1 MSVYDFIYLLVDD
14 RCNLII
20 YDLTS
25 QEEIFNGPA
34 FAAADEDVA
43 DLEIVSIDAPERT
56 WSFTINVE
64 TGEDQEKYETIED
77 VENEF

>member
-20 YDLTS
+20 YDLTT
-25 QEEIFNGPA
+25 QKEIFSGAA
-34 FAAADEDVA
+34 FAAADETVA
-43 DLEIVSIDAPERT
+43 ELEIVSIDPPERT

-64 TGEDQEKYETIED
+64 TGDDQEEYEIVED
-77 VENEF
+77 LENEY